1 MSVISPEHALIVKC
15 NYFVFLTRLSL
26 ITWLDVTASWN
37 SVKVHFSKRFNF
49 SHFYHI
55 QPHSHNVNYSSLY
68 SALQI
73 QHKSYLANA
82 LFKKWLSLVSVA
94 EFRNQCVCGFIMQ
107 RNMQFYSDFWV
118 SCLRSCMSSNTETRK
133 LFSVFWRFPRCFL
146 WDLKWYFLLLPF
158 NWEPNP
164 GESTKAARRKSTWA
178 ACTFG
183 TITSVCM
190 QQTRMN
196 TFESLSACQVSSRHS
211 QHGQW
216 AHFFALLTDTFYL

>member
-1 MSVISPEHALIVKC
+1 MNVISPEHALIVKC
-15 NYFVFLTRLSL
+15 NYFVFITRLSL

-37 SVKVHFSKRFNF
+37 SVKVHFSKRLNLSNF
-49 SHFYHI
+49 YRI

-164 GESTKAARRKSTWA
+164 GESTKAARRKSTRA
-178 ACTFG
+178 ACTCGYTLQF
-183 TITSVCM
+183 VCSKRGW
-190 QQTRMN
+190 TLLN
-196 TFESLSACQVSSRHS
+196 HF
-211 QHGQW
+211 QH
-216 AHFFALLTDTFYL
+216 AKCPADILTTDTEYIFYALITDTFYL